1 MLWLK
6 NVQNYRDTINTNYH
20 LSICIAWLEALFPLH
35 LLFMNLFVF
44 DGGSDQLKT
53 ETYQLAG
60 FHFVINWFFELIAG
74 CTS

>member
-1 MLWLK
+1 MAEECLK
-6 NVQNYRDTINTNYH
+6 LQRHNKYELSPQH
-20 LSICIAWLEALFPLH
+20 LHCLIGGTFSLASVIHESL
-35 LLFMNLFVF
+35 VF